1 MAAATM
7 ETKYVDIPEL
17 AETFAD
23 HIENFFFD
31 GTTLRIEFCVKRIE
45 QLGKDKPATGRR
57 LPVCRLV
64 LPRDAAIGLIN
75 QLQKLGGALEQ
86 QGVVKRAAPA
96 ATSAGG
102 KKPTG

>member
-1 MAAATM
+1 MAQGQL

-17 AETFAD
+17 SETFAD

-45 QLGKDKPATGRR
+45 QFARDKPATGRR
-57 LPVCRLV
+57 HPVARLV
-64 LPRDAAIGLIN
+64 LPRDAAIELIN

-86 QGVVKRAAPA
+86 QGVVKRQPA
-96 ATSAGG
+96 AGAAAQ
-102 KKPTG
+102 KPKA